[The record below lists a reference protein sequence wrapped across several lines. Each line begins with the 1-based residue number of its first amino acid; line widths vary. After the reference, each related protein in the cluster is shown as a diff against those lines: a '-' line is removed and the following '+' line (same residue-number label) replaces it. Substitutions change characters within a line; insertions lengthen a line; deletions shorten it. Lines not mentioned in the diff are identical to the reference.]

1 MKLKLV
7 SDGIAMRT
15 KVINAETGDRLEGI
29 ESISWE
35 INAMDRTSRM
45 TLTFVNI
52 PVEVY
57 SEDISLGLHF
67 DGNPTT
73 LIRQIFGKDIS
84 QSPQRMIIDG
94 FDTQSSV
101 SEIPPDIALIG
112 KPRKF
117 KLEE

>member
-15 KVINAETGDRLEGI
+15 KVINAETGEPLEGI

-57 SEDISLGLHF
+57 SEDIRQVF
-67 DGNPTT
+67 GNIP
-73 LIRQIFGKDIS
+73 RNY
-84 QSPQRMIIDG
+84 PQRVLIEGYDRVGI
-94 FDTQSSV
+94 DTQSGK
-101 SEIPPDIALIG
+101 EIPPDIALIG

-117 KLEE
+117 NLEE

>member
-1 MKLKLV
+1 MKLKLI

-15 KVINAETGDRLEGI
+15 KVINAETGEPLEGI

-45 TLTFVNI
+45 TLTF
-52 PVEVY
+52 EVD
-57 SEDISLGLHF
+57 SEDIV
-67 DGNPTT
+67 
-73 LIRQIFGKDIS
+73 QVFGIPR
-84 QSPQRMIIDG
+84 SPQRALKI
-94 FDTQSSV
+94 DTQSV
-101 SEIPPDIALIG
+101 KEIPPDIALIG

>member
-15 KVINAETGDRLEGI
+15 KVINAETGEPLEGI

-57 SEDISLGLHF
+57 SEDI
-67 DGNPTT
+67 
-73 LIRQIFGKDIS
+73 RQIFGNNFGVY
-84 QSPQRMIIDG
+84 PQRVLIEGYRVGIDTG
-94 FDTQSSV
+94 K
-101 SEIPPDIALIG
+101 EIPPDIALIG

-117 KLEE
+117 NLEE

>member
-15 KVINAETGDRLEGI
+15 KVINAETGEPLEGI

-57 SEDISLGLHF
+57 SED
-67 DGNPTT
+67 
-73 LIRQIFGKDIS
+73 IRQIFGKDIS